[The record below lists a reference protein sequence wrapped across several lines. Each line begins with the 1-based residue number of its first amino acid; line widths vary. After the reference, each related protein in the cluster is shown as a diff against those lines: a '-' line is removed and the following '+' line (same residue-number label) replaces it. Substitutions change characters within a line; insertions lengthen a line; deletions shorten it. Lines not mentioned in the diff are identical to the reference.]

1 MQGAKL
7 QYGHVPVGTRGDD
20 DTSRQF
26 GSLHAVQRHMVDRC
40 ACKMVYEDN
49 EDEYDDFYDYSAL
62 DEVDTEGGSD
72 ASAVLRFMCQRA
84 AGMCNVHR
92 FEDVGNVPTLGD
104 DVSKA
109 DHAGRV
115 PRCLV
120 QLHLWVSAA
129 DNALRGCAQQSCSR
143 MEPQAHEVHA
153 SSCWSPLPL
162 PSPGHVLLHRIAG
175 REMVMAD
182 GASEAD
188 AQLGTGNYE
197 LSLPA
202 PPGGSAG
209 GRRVLGNRSFALY
222 YRYA

>member
-1 MQGAKL
+1 MPYA
-7 QYGHVPVGTRGDD
+7 Y
-20 DTSRQF
+20 
-26 GSLHAVQRHMVDRC
+26 
-40 ACKMVYEDN
+40 
-49 EDEYDDFYDYSAL
+49 
-62 DEVDTEGGSD
+62 
-72 ASAVLRFMCQRA
+72 VLK
-84 AGMCNVHR
+84 
-92 FEDVGNVPTLGD
+92 E
-104 DVSKA
+104 
-109 DHAGRV
+109 
-115 PRCLV
+115 
-120 QLHLWVSAA
+120 
-129 DNALRGCAQQSCSR
+129 SCSS

-162 PSPGHVLLHRIAG
+162 SSPSHILLHRIAG
-175 REMVMAD
+175 REIVMAD